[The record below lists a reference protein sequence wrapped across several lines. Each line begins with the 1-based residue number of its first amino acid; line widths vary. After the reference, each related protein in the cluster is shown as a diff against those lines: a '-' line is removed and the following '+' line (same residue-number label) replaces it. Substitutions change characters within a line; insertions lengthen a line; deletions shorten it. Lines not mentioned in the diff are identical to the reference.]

1 MWYDDTVFAGP
12 LLDQAA
18 AGVKG
23 NVGFAFAP
31 VKETKASGWL
41 WAWGLSIPKSSHHA
55 DAAWKFISWV
65 TSKDYIKLAG
75 EKAGW
80 GQVPPGS
87 RNSTYAIPEYQKATA
102 AYAKITQESVNSA
115 DPLHPTVD
123 KVPYT
128 GVQYVE
134 IPEFVQIGDF
144 VSQQVAGAISGSQS
158 VADALKKS
166 QARTKEIMDDAGYGQ

>member
-12 LLDQAA
+12 LIDQAA
-18 AGVKG
+18 PDVK
-23 NVGFAFAP
+23 NNIGFAFAP
-31 VKETKASGWL
+31 VKETKYSGWL
-41 WAWGLSIPKSSHHA
+41 WAWGLSIPKTSRHA

-75 EKAGW
+75 QKAGW

-87 RNSTYAIPEYQKATA
+87 RNSTYQIPEYQQATA
-102 AYAKITQESVNSA
+102 AYAGITQESVNHA

-128 GVQYVE
+128 GVQYVS

-144 VSQQVAGAISGSQS
+144 VSQQVAGAISGS
-158 VADALKKS
+158 
-166 QARTKEIMDDAGYGQ
+166 